1 MDLAALTSLIMG
13 TITPLVP
20 LIGTTVATKLSEAE
34 DFVANLMK
42 EATGG
47 QSLRDKLRK
56 FAKAQ
61 GIPV

>member
-1 MDLAALTSLIMG
+1 
-13 TITPLVP
+13 
-20 LIGTTVATKLSEAE
+20 
-34 DFVANLMK
+34 MK